1 MTTMKFDAA
10 WRLAAAATFAF
21 GLSIS
26 AVSAADFI
34 LKIGVAGAEDTE
46 HNYAKALKEV
56 VEAKSAKRIEVQI
69 FPRNTLGSQ
78 SAIIQ
83 GMQFGTIEG
92 LVTPADFYSGIDT
105 RMGVLSFPFLF
116 KDRAHANR
124 VLANQE
130 LANKIADMV
139 TPKGIVGCGTVST
152 ADVRCMT
159 RQGLHTLADFKG
171 KKLRINGTD
180 AERERFRRLG
190 ATSVAMNLPDM
201 IAAMQNKTIDGSG
214 SGITIFVNFNLETV
228 SKELLII
235 EDTLI
240 NSFCGLSKKWLDTL
254 PADLRQMVVTESRN
268 LFPKGVQ
275 FSDEF
280 NVSLTKKWEERGG
293 KFIRLSAVEQDQVR
307 KLLAN
312 VGEVVTDGKA
322 DARAFYNEVKA
333 VSDKVQ

>member
-1 MTTMKFDAA
+1 MRTGYSIAIG
-10 WRLAAAATFAF
+10 LVAAALAIPAT
-21 GLSIS
+21 
-26 AVSAADFI
+26 AAEFT

-46 HNYAKALKEV
+46 HNMAKVLKEA
-56 VEAKSAKRIEVQI
+56 VERVSNKRIEVQI

-92 LVTPADFYSGIDT
+92 LITPADFYSGIDA

-139 TPKGIVGCGTVST
+139 TPKGIVGCGTVAT
-152 ADVRCMT
+152 ADVRYMT
-159 RQGLHTLADFKG
+159 RQGLHTLADFNG

-228 SKELLII
+228 SKDLLII

-254 PADLRQMVVTESRN
+254 PADLRQGVITETRK

-293 KFIRLSAVEQDQVR
+293 KFIRLSAAEQDQVR

-312 VGEVVTDGKA
+312 VGEVVTDGKP